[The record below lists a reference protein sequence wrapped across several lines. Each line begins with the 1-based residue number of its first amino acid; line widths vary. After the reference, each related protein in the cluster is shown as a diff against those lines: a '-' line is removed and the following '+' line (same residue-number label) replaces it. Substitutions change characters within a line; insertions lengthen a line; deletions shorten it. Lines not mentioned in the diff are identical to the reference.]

1 MNDSSRELLGRVAWV
16 TGSSRGIG
24 AAIARA
30 LAAAGAKVAVHGRD
44 RGAAEAVARE
54 ISGTAEA
61 MVVLG
66 DVTRGADVDRMRDE
80 IEARLGPLDIVV
92 ANAGGNLAPPAPL
105 EAISVEGF
113 RTTVELNL
121 TATFLTLRA
130 VLPGMKARKRGVIV
144 TVSSAAGRRASAYS
158 PIAYAAAKAGI
169 ELLTQDVAAQAGPSG
184 IRAICIAPET
194 ILTENN
200 QQRIPADV
208 QTRLIGEHPIRRLG
222 TPDDVARAVCFFVS
236 DQAGWITGITV
247 DVAGGAT
254 MVR

>member
-1 MNDSSRELLGRVAWV
+1 V

-24 AAIARA
+24 AAVARE
-30 LAAAGAKVAVHGRD
+30 LAAAGAKLAVHGRD
-44 RGAAEAVARE
+44 AAAAEAIAHEIAVAAGEPRA
-54 ISGTAEA
+54 I
-61 MVVLG
+61 VVVG
-66 DVTRGADVDRMRDE
+66 DVTRASDVERMRDE
-80 IEARLGPLDIVV
+80 IEGRLGPIDIVV

-105 EAISVEGF
+105 ESISEDSF
-113 RTTVELNL
+113 RRTVDLNL

-144 TVSSAAGRRASAYS
+144 TVSSAAGRRASPHS

-184 IRAICIAPET
+184 IRCICIAPET
-194 ILTENN
+194 IMTEHNA
-200 QQRIPADV
+200 QRIPADV

-222 TPDDVARAVCFFVS
+222 TPDDVARAVRFFVS
-236 DQAGWITGITV
+236 DDASWITGITV